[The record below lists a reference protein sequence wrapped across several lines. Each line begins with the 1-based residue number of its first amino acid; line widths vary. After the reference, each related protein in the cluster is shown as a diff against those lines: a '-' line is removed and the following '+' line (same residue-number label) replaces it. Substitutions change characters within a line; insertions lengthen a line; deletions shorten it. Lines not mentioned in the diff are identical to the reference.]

1 VDLGRGDDVLKGFG
15 SGMFNGGS
23 GVDQLL
29 FSDGVY
35 QVVASGNGFSIG
47 TVMEVSNFETIGSAA
62 LLGQTVALTRGVSGV
77 LTITGTSATFL

>member
-1 VDLGRGDDVLKGFG
+1 
-15 SGMFNGGS
+15 
-23 GVDQLL
+23 
-29 FSDGVY
+29 
-35 QVVASGNGFSIG
+35 VASGNGFSIG